1 MWLLSTDRAELHFF
15 PSPENVP
22 GGYAIL
28 SHVWGAQEMSFQD
41 IQQLRKWYSAGGFKR
56 ALRLLEGPTRSTNS
70 RDYASSKVRQSC
82 TIAERH
88 GYKWIW
94 NDTCCIDKSSS
105 FDLSE
110 VINSMY
116 QYYSLAEVCYA
127 FLEDVPKDGISIGDY
142 FAFRN
147 SRWHRRG
154 WTLQE
159 LIAPSFLI
167 FLSQD
172 WEVLG
177 TKADLADVLQ
187 SATGIPA
194 SVLRKETD
202 LVSISVIERM
212 TWASQRVTTRVE
224 DEAYCLMGIFS
235 INMTTLYGEGRQ
247 AFYRLQEKIMKRSV
261 DTSLFLWGKRDLLAW
276 HFDFGLGIH
285 EDPIPDYDQL
295 YHNDISSYLL
305 ASSPRDFVG
314 ATTFVYA
321 PPTPS
326 TRSSNLVCLPSH
338 LSTSILIYCGR
349 ENFLFRIFRFR
360 RLPCS
365 PSSRSRHTACVP
377 SCPSSRRPY
386 SSSRFHSGSSPR
398 SFRPSVSFSSH
409 VPALPAPRVRSIT
422 LGGTTGGRF
431 NA

>member
-105 FDLSE
+105 SDLSE
-110 VINSMY
+110 AINSMY
-116 QYYSLAEVCYA
+116 HYYSHAEVCYA
-127 FLEDVPKDGISIGDY
+127 FLEDVPSDGMSIGDY

-187 SATGIPA
+187 AATGIPA

-202 LVSISVIERM
+202 LASISVIERM
-212 TWASQRVTTRVE
+212 TWASNRETTRVE

-235 INMTTLYGEGRQ
+235 ISMTTLYGEGRQ

-261 DTSLFLWGKRDLLAW
+261 DTSLFLWGKCDLLTW
-276 HFDFGLGIH
+276 YFDFGLGVH
-285 EDPIPDYDQL
+285 EDPIHDYDEL
-295 YHNDISSYLL
+295 YHSDASSYLL

-314 ATTFVYA
+314 STTFVRA
-321 PPTPS
+321 PPTPP
-326 TRSSNLVCLPSH
+326 TKALNV
-338 LSTSILIYCGR
+338 
-349 ENFLFRIFRFR
+349 
-360 RLPCS
+360 
-365 PSSRSRHTACVP
+365 V
-377 SCPSSRRPY
+377 RPLHY
-386 SSSRFHSGSSPR
+386 
-398 SFRPSVSFSSH
+398 
-409 VPALPAPRVRSIT
+409 
-422 LGGTTGGRF
+422 
-431 NA
+431 